1 MKNTCNIS
9 VTVSCEDADKVY
21 ITFPDGL
28 RLIFKGGEYVGWY
41 VCGVRVD
48 GNGSI

>member
-41 VCGVRVD
+41 VCGTVEA
-48 GNGSI
+48 